1 MLGETSNAVL
11 LCCFLW
17 ARPGQEAGLESY
29 EDRVLA
35 LVPEHRGVVL
45 QRAKSDGA
53 ADRPHEVQLFRFADQ
68 DALDD
73 YLNDPRRLALADE
86 RDRVIARTETFPVT
100 LL

>member
-1 MLGETSNAVL
+1 MPQVSDDALF
-11 LCCFLW
+11 LCCLLW

-29 EDRVLA
+29 EDTVLA
-35 LVPEHRGVVL
+35 LVSEHRGVVL
-45 QRAKSDGA
+45 QRAKSDGDG
-53 ADRPHEVQLFRFADQ
+53 DRPHEVQLYRFADR
-68 DALDD
+68 DALNG